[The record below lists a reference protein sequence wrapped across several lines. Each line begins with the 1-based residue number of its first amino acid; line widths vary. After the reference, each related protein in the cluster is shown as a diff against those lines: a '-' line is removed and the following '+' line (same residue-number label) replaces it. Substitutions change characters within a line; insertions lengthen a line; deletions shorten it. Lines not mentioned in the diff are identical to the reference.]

1 MSYLIR
7 FQEQGERQER
17 TVCSCPVLSDAR
29 HLAFYIAKT
38 KPNVWVRIYKPAHST
53 TNGRL
58 THDVF
63 DDCVFLV
70 TNDKVHTHII
80 IDECTIPPLSLKG
93 KVGVVSEVMSTPVN
107 LSRRGKG
114 RCKVVKNKVL
124 TRHGGK
130 K

>member
-7 FQEQGERQER
+7 IQQQGESKER
-17 TVCSCPVLSDAR
+17 NVCSCPVLSDAR
-29 HLAFYIAKT
+29 YLAFVISKT
-38 KPNVWVRIYKPAHST
+38 KPNAWIRIYKPAHAAGK
-53 TNGRL
+53 GRL

-63 DDCVFLV
+63 DGGVLI
-70 TNDKVHTHII
+70 TNDRVSTHVL
-80 IDECTIPPLSLKG
+80 IDDLTIPPLSLVG
-93 KVGVVSEVMSTPVN
+93 KVGVVNEVMSTPVN

-114 RCKVVKNKVL
+114 RYKTVKNKVL

>member
-7 FQEQGERQER
+7 FQNQGESQER

-29 HLAFYIAKT
+29 YLSFVISKT
-38 KPNVWVRIYKPAHST
+38 KPNAWVRIYKPAHST
-53 TNGRL
+53 NEGRL

-63 DDCVFLV
+63 DGGILV
-70 TNDKVHTHII
+70 TNDKVYTHVI
-80 IDECTIPPLSLKG
+80 IDELTIPPLSLEG
-93 KVGVVSEVMSTPVN
+93 KVGVVNELMSPPVN
-107 LSRRGKG
+107 VMRRGKG
-114 RCKVVKNKVL
+114 RYKTVKNKVL